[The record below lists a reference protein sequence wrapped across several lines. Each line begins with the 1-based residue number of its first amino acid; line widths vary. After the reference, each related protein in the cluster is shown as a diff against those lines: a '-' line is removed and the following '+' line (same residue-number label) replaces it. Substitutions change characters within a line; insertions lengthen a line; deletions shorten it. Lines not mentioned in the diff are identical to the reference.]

1 MFNKSRH
8 DEIMD
13 RPGHFVAGL
22 TFLIFEISEEQPF
35 FNARVVVFNL
45 AVESWEKLLLY

>member
-1 MFNKSRH
+1 MMRLWIDLVILLLALH
-8 DEIMD
+8 
-13 RPGHFVAGL
+13 L
-22 TFLIFEISEEQPF
+22 LIFEISEEQPF